1 MITNTGKSILGK
13 YLVGQTSSYASHLAI
28 GCGSKPLSKI
38 SHVVN
43 NKQLS
48 STTAT
53 LTTASAH
60 GLSAGDYITVFD
72 VDTRLN
78 GTYQLIAGT
87 TGSTL
92 VYTVSSLASISS
104 TAVSPT
110 GVATVS
116 FADKT
121 SMDFEM
127 LRVPIISRSFI
138 TEGGISKVVLTAELP
153 TSERYEIS
161 EIGVYPSD
169 SNPAAVGEGSQNI
182 SLFTT
187 VEPWQYHTSGG
198 TVTSLPINFG
208 AITNAN
214 NDITTADDAFYTNA
228 DNALFDSVLYP
239 ARISRYERARF
250 LNNMVLVRGNS
261 STLVTVSGD
270 LKASA
275 GSHIHL
281 ASNPGDFSK
290 NSTNDEIKLAFSV
303 INRLGIG
310 SSDVP
315 SNVKILVEFGTSEDI
330 APAGVSIGTQTPS
343 GTTNITMTT
352 GANHNFSV
360 GQSVVISG
368 VTPAGYNGTWVTQTG
383 TTGTTLVVNIGSNPG
398 AITVAG
404 NVTTFATAEYA
415 SLSVNLDNGTSAG
428 QHDFT
433 NNRYVVVTKKLSDLY
448 KTANFDW
455 SQVAFIRIFTCVNNN
470 STGAGNFF
478 VAYDAMRLEN
488 VSSFNSVYGLTA
500 YTKLVTDDLQ
510 PIIKSENTSNFIEF
524 KHIVDVF

>member
-13 YLVGQTSSYASHLAI
+13 YLVGQTSSYASYLAI
-28 GCGSKPLSKI
+28 GCGSKPISKI

-48 STTAT
+48 SNTAT

-60 GLSAGDYITVFD
+60 GLSVGDYVTVFD

-92 VYTVSSLASISS
+92 VYTVSSSATISS
-104 TAVSPT
+104 AAVSPT

-116 FADKT
+116 FAEKT

-127 LRVPIISRSFI
+127 IRVPVISKSFI
-138 TEGGISKVVLTAELP
+138 TDSGVSKVVLTAELP

-161 EIGVYPSD
+161 EIGIYPSD
-169 SNPAAVGEGSQNI
+169 NNPTIVGEESQNI

-187 VEPWQYHTSGG
+187 IEPWQYHTSAG
-198 TVTSLPINFG
+198 VISSLPINLG
-208 AITNAN
+208 TITNAN
-214 NDITTADDAFYTNA
+214 NDITTLDEAFYTNA

-239 ARISRYERARF
+239 ARITRYERPRF
-250 LNNMVLVRGNS
+250 LNNIVMVRGNN
-261 STLVTVSGD
+261 STLVNVSGN
-270 LKASA
+270 LKYSS

-281 ASNPGDFSK
+281 AGNLGDFSK
-290 NSTNDEIKLAFSV
+290 NSTNDELKLAFSV
-303 INRLGIG
+303 INKLGIG

-315 SNVKILVEFGTSEDI
+315 SNVKILIEFATSEDV

-352 GANHNFSV
+352 SANHNFSV
-360 GQSVVISG
+360 GQNVVISG
-368 VTPAGYNGTWVTQTG
+368 VTPSGYNGTWVTQTG

-398 AITVAG
+398 AITVGG
-404 NVTTFATAEYA
+404 NVTTYATAEYA
-415 SLSVNLDNGTSAG
+415 SFSVNLDNGTSAG

-433 NNRYVVVTKKLSDLY
+433 NNRYVVVTKKLSELY
-448 KTANFDW
+448 KTTNFDW
-455 SQVAFIRIFTCVNNN
+455 SQVAFVRIFTCVNNN
-470 STGAGNFF
+470 STDAEKFF

-488 VSSFNSVYGLTA
+488 VSSFNSVYGLTG